1 MGEDRYFTAGNNPC
15 TFTLDGIKC
24 SVIICFDIRFDNP
37 VKIASENSN
46 LVFTVSQ
53 WPNVRVNQLEALA
66 KAHAEKY
73 GVYYAVCNSC
83 GTAGETVY
91 GGSSLFCGKNGKIIA
106 KAGKTEEILTADI
119 LFD

>member
-1 MGEDRYFTAGNNPC
+1 M
-15 TFTLDGIKC
+15 
-24 SVIICFDIRFDNP
+24 
-37 VKIASENSN
+37 
-46 LVFTVSQ
+46 
-53 WPNVRVNQLEALA
+53 RVNQLEALA

-91 GGSSLFCGKNGKIIA
+91 GGGSLFCGKNGKIIA
-106 KAGKTEEILTADI
+106 KAGETEEILTADI